1 MADVNART
9 QSGETPMHIACKLSN
24 FDIVTLLSELPET
37 FIDIED
43 AKGNTPLH
51 YAATVGNLKII

>member
-1 MADVNART
+1 
-9 QSGETPMHIACKLSN
+9 MHIACKLSN